1 MNTKTN
7 ITHLD
12 ILEMSDYEAIRSERR
27 GEIAGIKKNR
37 RLSVGPHATF
47 YFECFDTVWYQIHEM
62 LRIEKGGQ
70 EQISDEIDA
79 YDTLIPKGSELVAT
93 LMFEIPDAEQRARV
107 LAGLGGV
114 EETVTLEI
122 GSETVTAIG
131 EEDVDRTTADGK
143 ASSVQFLHFPLTTKQ
158 KVDFP
163 DLGNRVTLGIGHS
176 NYAHMVVIPDAVR
189 HELCRDLT

>member
-1 MNTKTN
+1 MNLKTN
-7 ITHLD
+7 ITHAD
-12 ILEMSDYEAIRSERR
+12 ILEMAEYETIRNERR
-27 GEIAGIKKNR
+27 REIAGIKKNR

-70 EQISDEIDA
+70 EQIPDEIEA

-93 LMFEIPDAEQRARV
+93 LMFEIPDATQRARV

-122 GSETVTAIG
+122 GSEIVTATA
-131 EEDVDRTTADGK
+131 EEDVDRTTSDGK
-143 ASSVQFLHFPLTTKQ
+143 ASSVQFVHFPLAPKQ
-158 KVDFP
+158 KSAF
-163 DLGNRVTLGIGHS
+163 LNSENRVTLGIGHA
-176 NYAHMVVIPDAVR
+176 NYGHIAVIPDAMR
-189 HELCRDLT
+189 QELSRDLI

>member
-1 MNTKTN
+1 MNPKTN
-7 ITHLD
+7 ITHAD
-12 ILEMSDYEAIRSERR
+12 ILEMADYEAIRNERR

-70 EQISDEIDA
+70 EQIPDEIEA

-114 EETVTLEI
+114 EETVTLQI
-122 GSETVTAIG
+122 GSETVTATA
-131 EEDVDRTTADGK
+131 EEDVDRTTANGK
-143 ASSVQFLHFPLTTKQ
+143 ASSVHFVHFPLTPKQ
-158 KVDFP
+158 KTAFLNQENP
-163 DLGNRVTLGIGHS
+163 VTLGIGHS
-176 NYAHMVVIPDAVR
+176 NYVHMAVIPDAMR
-189 HELCRDLT
+189 QELFRDLL

>member
-1 MNTKTN
+1 MNLKTN
-7 ITHLD
+7 ITHAD
-12 ILEMSDYEAIRSERR
+12 ILEMEDYEVIRNERR

-70 EQISDEIDA
+70 EQIPDEIEA

-93 LMFEIPDAEQRARV
+93 LMFEIPDATQRARV

-114 EETVTLEI
+114 EEMVTLEI
-122 GSETVTAIG
+122 GSETVTATA

-143 ASSVQFLHFPLTTKQ
+143 ASSVQFVHFPLTPKQ
-158 KVDFP
+158 KSAF
-163 DLGNRVTLGIGHS
+163 LNTESRVTLGIGHS
-176 NYAHMVVIPDAVR
+176 NYGHMAVIPDAMR
-189 HELCRDLT
+189 QELSRDLI

>member
-1 MNTKTN
+1 MNPKTN
-7 ITHLD
+7 ITNAD
-12 ILEMSDYEAIRSERR
+12 ILEMVDYEAIRTERR
-27 GEIAGIKKNR
+27 AEIAHIKKHR

-47 YFECFDTVWYQIHEM
+47 YFECYDTVWYQIHEM

-70 EQISDEIDA
+70 EQIPDEIEA

-122 GSETVTAIG
+122 GSETVIAIA
-131 EEDVDRTTADGK
+131 EEDVDRTTAAGK
-143 ASSVQFLHFPLTTKQ
+143 ASSVQFIHFPLTTKQ
-158 KVDFP
+158 KADF
-163 DLGNRVTLGIGHS
+163 LNFGNRVTLGIGHS
-176 NYAHMVVIPDAVR
+176 NYGHMAVIPDVMR
-189 HELCRDLT
+189 QELYRDLI

>member
-1 MNTKTN
+1 MNPKIN
-7 ITHLD
+7 ITPAD
-12 ILEMSDYEAIRSERR
+12 ILEMAEYEAIRNKCR

-70 EQISDEIDA
+70 EQIPDEIEA

-93 LMFEIPDAEQRARV
+93 LMFEIPDAAQRARV
-107 LAGLGGV
+107 LASLGGV
-114 EETVTLEI
+114 ENTVTLEI
-122 GSETVTAIG
+122 GSEIVTATA

-143 ASSVQFLHFPLTTKQ
+143 ASSVQFVHFPLTPKQ
-158 KVDFP
+158 KSALMNP
-163 DLGNRVTLGIGHS
+163 ENRATLGIGHS
-176 NYAHMVVIPDAVR
+176 NYGHIAVIPDVMR
-189 HELCRDLT
+189 QELSRDLT

>member
-1 MNTKTN
+1 MNPKTN
-7 ITHLD
+7 ITPAD
-12 ILEMSDYEAIRSERR
+12 ILEMADYEAIRNERR
-27 GEIAGIKKNR
+27 GKIAGIKKNR

-70 EQISDEIDA
+70 EQIPDEIEA
-79 YDTLIPKGSELVAT
+79 YDPLIPKGSELVAT
-93 LMFEIPDAEQRARV
+93 LMFEIPDATQRARV

-122 GSETVTAIG
+122 GLETVAATA

-143 ASSVQFLHFPLTTKQ
+143 ASSVQFVHFPLTPKQ
-158 KVDFP
+158 KSAFLNP
-163 DLGNRVTLGIGHS
+163 ENRVTLGIGHS
-176 NYAHMVVIPDAVR
+176 NYGHIAVIPDAMR
-189 HELCRDLT
+189 QELSRDLI

>member
-1 MNTKTN
+1 MSPKTN
-7 ITHLD
+7 ITPAD
-12 ILEMSDYEAIRSERR
+12 ILQIADYEAIRNERR
-27 GEIAGIKKNR
+27 GEIASIKKNR

-70 EQISDEIDA
+70 EQIPDEIEA

-93 LMFEIPDAEQRARV
+93 LMFEIPDATQRARV

-122 GSETVTAIG
+122 GSETVTATA

-143 ASSVQFLHFPLTTKQ
+143 ASSVQFVHFPLTLKQ
-158 KVDFP
+158 KSAF
-163 DLGNRVTLGIGHS
+163 LNSENRVTLGIGHA
-176 NYAHMVVIPDAVR
+176 NYGHIAVIPDAMR
-189 HELCRDLT
+189 QELSRDLI

>member
-1 MNTKTN
+1 MNSKTN
-7 ITHLD
+7 ITYAD
-12 ILEMSDYEAIRSERR
+12 ILEMEDYESIRNERR

-47 YFECFDTVWYQIHEM
+47 YFECYDTVWYQIHEM

-70 EQISDEIDA
+70 EQIPDEIEA

-93 LMFEIPDAEQRARV
+93 LMFEIPDAAQRARV
-107 LAGLGGV
+107 LASLGGV

-122 GSETVTAIG
+122 GSETVTATA

-143 ASSVQFLHFPLTTKQ
+143 ASSVQFIHFPLTPKQ
-158 KVDFP
+158 KAAFLNP
-163 DLGNRVTLGIGHS
+163 ENRIILGIAHS
-176 NYAHMVVIPDAVR
+176 NYGHLAVIPEFMR
-189 HELCRDLT
+189 QELSRDLI

>member
-1 MNTKTN
+1 MNPKIN
-7 ITHLD
+7 ITPAD
-12 ILEMSDYEAIRSERR
+12 ILEMAEYEAIRNERR

-70 EQISDEIDA
+70 EQIPDEIEA

-93 LMFEIPDAEQRARV
+93 LMFEIPDAAQRARV
-107 LAGLGGV
+107 LASLGGV
-114 EETVTLEI
+114 ENTVTLEI
-122 GSETVTAIG
+122 GSEIVTATA

-143 ASSVQFLHFPLTTKQ
+143 ASSVQFVHFPLTPKQ
-158 KVDFP
+158 KSAFMNP
-163 DLGNRVTLGIGHS
+163 ENRATLGIGHS
-176 NYAHMVVIPDAVR
+176 NYGHIAVIPDVMR
-189 HELCRDLT
+189 QELSRDLT

>member
-1 MNTKTN
+1 MNPKIN
-7 ITHLD
+7 ITPAD
-12 ILEMSDYEAIRSERR
+12 ILEMAEYEAIRNERR

-70 EQISDEIDA
+70 EQIPDEIEA

-93 LMFEIPDAEQRARV
+93 LMFEIPDAAQRARV
-107 LAGLGGV
+107 LASLGGV
-114 EETVTLEI
+114 ENTVTLEI
-122 GSETVTAIG
+122 GSEIVTATA

-143 ASSVQFLHFPLTTKQ
+143 ASSVQFLHFPMTPKQ
-158 KVDFP
+158 KAEFL

-176 NYAHMVVIPDAVR
+176 NYGHIAVVPDAIR
-189 HELCRDLT
+189 QELCRDFT

>member
-1 MNTKTN
+1 MSPKTN
-7 ITHLD
+7 ITPAD
-12 ILEMSDYEAIRSERR
+12 ILQIADYEAIRNERR
-27 GEIAGIKKNR
+27 GEIASIKKNR

-70 EQISDEIDA
+70 EQIPDEIEA

-93 LMFEIPDAEQRARV
+93 LMFEIPDAAQRARV

-122 GSETVTAIG
+122 GSETVTATA
-131 EEDVDRTTADGK
+131 EEDVDRTTSDGK
-143 ASSVQFLHFPLTTKQ
+143 ASSVQFVHFPLTLKQ
-158 KVDFP
+158 KSAF
-163 DLGNRVTLGIGHS
+163 LNSENRVTLGIGHA
-176 NYAHMVVIPDAVR
+176 NYGHIAVIPDAMR
-189 HELCRDLT
+189 QELSRDLI

>member
-1 MNTKTN
+1 MNPKTN
-7 ITHLD
+7 ITHAD
-12 ILEMSDYEAIRSERR
+12 ILEMADYEAIRNERR

-70 EQISDEIDA
+70 EQIPDEIEA

-93 LMFEIPDAEQRARV
+93 LMFEIPDAAQREWV

-122 GSETVTAIG
+122 GSETVTATA

-143 ASSVQFLHFPLTTKQ
+143 ASSVQFVHFPLTPKQ
-158 KVDFP
+158 KAAF
-163 DLGNRVTLGIGHS
+163 LNQENRVTLGIGHS
-176 NYAHMVVIPDAVR
+176 NYGYIAVIPVAMR
-189 HELCRDLT
+189 QELSRDLI